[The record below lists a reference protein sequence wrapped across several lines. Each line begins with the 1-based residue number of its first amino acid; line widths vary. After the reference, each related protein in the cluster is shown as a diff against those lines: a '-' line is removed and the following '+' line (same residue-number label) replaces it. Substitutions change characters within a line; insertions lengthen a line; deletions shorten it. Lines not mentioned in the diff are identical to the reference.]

1 MSAGGDP
8 SCVRGGGESGSSGDD
23 DRRGTGGTAA
33 DGGGA
38 AAAAGAAGAVA
49 AAAGGGCGRF
59 GAWGI
64 SGPTTGHSS
73 GSKYIRASMA
83 TVWNLRWVNFGTS
96 LVYFL

>member
-8 SCVRGGGESGSSGDD
+8 GGGESGSSGDD

-33 DGGGA
+33 A
-38 AAAAGAAGAVA
+38 AAAAAA
-49 AAAGGGCGRF
+49 GGCGRF

-96 LVYFL
+96 VVYFL

>member
-8 SCVRGGGESGSSGDD
+8 GGVRGGGKSGSFGDD
-23 DRRGTGGTAA
+23 DRRGTGGT
-33 DGGGA
+33 
-38 AAAAGAAGAVA
+38 

-64 SGPTTGHSS
+64 SGPTTGHSL

-96 LVYFL
+96 VVYFL